1 MVNAKTGERL
11 KGELQ
16 GREERVVSVRRRF
29 LCCRLIDAVM
39 SKPLQGDN
47 GVNPFAAGSAAA
59 VDPPRRAGDGIRTHD
74 NHVGNVVLYQLS
86 YTRMHTLSVVE
97 ARKASPATTE
107 NPVSIARE
115 GVVARSA
122 DGGIWKSCP
131 EEE

>member
-16 GREERVVSVRRRF
+16 GREEPVVSVRRRF

-86 YTRMHTLSVVE
+86 YTRMQLLNRMQLLSTCNHFRRLG
-97 ARKASPATTE
+97 ARKQ
-107 NPVSIARE
+107 ARQPP
-115 GVVARSA
+115 
-122 DGGIWKSCP
+122 KTP
-131 EEE
+131 

>member
-1 MVNAKTGERL
+1 
-11 KGELQ
+11 
-16 GREERVVSVRRRF
+16 
-29 LCCRLIDAVM
+29 
-39 SKPLQGDN
+39 
-47 GVNPFAAGSAAA
+47 
-59 VDPPRRAGDGIRTHD
+59 
-74 NHVGNVVLYQLS
+74 VVLYQLS